1 MGSVKRDGG
10 VAVCEVVSGGFVCC
24 IGGLQKSPLLDGVVL
39 TWGARCEKALNSSL
53 AMRFSSQRM
62 VAAYQLFRSSSKGR
76 PDVRHAT

>member
-39 TWGARCEKALNSSL
+39 TWGARCEEALNGLL
-53 AMRFSSQRM
+53 AMQFSLRRM
-62 VAAYQLFRSSSKGR
+62 VAAYQPFVSSSEG
-76 PDVRHAT
+76 